1 MPENIGY
8 QFNRLYPAP
17 IETNRQVNTI
27 SDRNAIP
34 MSIRWEGMFVYVISE
49 STTFELVGGT
59 DNTKWQVKEGLSDAP
74 QDGEIYGRKDGQ
86 WEIISGSTEPYKVYT
101 ALITQIGTSAPTANV
116 LENTLGGT
124 VVWSRIGEGEYL
136 ATLSGAFTGVKTICF
151 TTIYAGLSYPAT
163 AQAGKSTDN
172 AVVLQT
178 REGASLAD
186 NFSNLN
192 FEIRVYP

>member
-1 MPENIGY
+1 MPENLGY

-86 WEIISGSTEPYKVYT
+86 WEVIIGSTEPYKVYT
-101 ALITQIGTSAPTANV
+101 ALISQSGTNAPTATV

-124 VVWSRIGEGEYL
+124 IVWSRFSTGVYH
-136 ATLSGAFTGVKTICF
+136 ATLSGAFTSNKTFVIITNQVSSGF
-151 TTIYAGLSYPAT
+151 VQSYNLISTSEIQVFNSTNLTTN
-163 AQAGKSTDN
+163 TDN
-172 AVVLQT
+172 MKM
-178 REGASLAD
+178 SI
-186 NFSNLN
+186 
-192 FEIRVYP
+192 EIRVYT